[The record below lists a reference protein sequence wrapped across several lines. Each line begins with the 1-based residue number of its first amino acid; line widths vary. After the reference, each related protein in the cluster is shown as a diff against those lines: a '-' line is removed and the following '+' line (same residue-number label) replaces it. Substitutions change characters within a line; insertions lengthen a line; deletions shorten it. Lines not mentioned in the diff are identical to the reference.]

1 MSKHLPPAFTS
12 ALPEVREVIVGFLK
26 RSNSATALRVRPTML
41 TFTVR
46 CLDREIAQFSFW
58 EALPIQLS
66 SCLTDSELPLVFTIF
81 STLSIASTHLEG
93 FLHSFAPMC
102 RPEKQTPLA
111 KPDAETALTKATT
124 AATVP
129 NVTGSELAGRK
140 AGKKCTCKA
149 TKIEMK
155 SMLILRNRK
164 ALENLILHC
173 SKILRLI
180 DEEIISV

>member
-1 MSKHLPPAFTS
+1 
-12 ALPEVREVIVGFLK
+12 
-26 RSNSATALRVRPTML
+26 
-41 TFTVR
+41 
-46 CLDREIAQFSFW
+46 
-58 EALPIQLS
+58 
-66 SCLTDSELPLVFTIF
+66 
-81 STLSIASTHLEG
+81 
-93 FLHSFAPMC
+93 MC

-124 AATVP
+124 AAIVP